1 MRRLRLPWHDPG
13 PGDRGAIAVLVA
25 VLLSGG
31 VLLGMGA
38 LVIDVGTIAVERE
51 SLQSDADSV
60 AWAVAASCALGRA
73 GSDGGQM
80 CDTPDQAAA
89 GYAGDSDS
97 RDQRAAGR
105 ASACLGNCGSSR
117 PFRDCPAAPP
127 GTPGGIAVAAL
138 STLNDDGTTFLPP
151 VLAQTL
157 GSGNTGTHV
166 VTCSQVAWD
175 VATQG
180 TVLGIAVG
188 RCEWTDSTAGDAA
201 DPAGQPVALTLNQ
214 PCPASS
220 APEFTWIGDPG
231 GACTATLA
239 VGDLRYATSS
249 DGCGEALTA
258 AQESQKPVLVPIID
272 RADSSGLHVAGLG
285 GFMVTGHV
293 FCNPGD
299 LGCLMPPGCTADT
312 TCISGYF
319 TRMVVPTPGALLGGA
334 TTTDYGAAALSRIS

>member
-1 MRRLRLPWHDPG
+1 MRRLRLPGRDPG
-13 PGDRGAIAVLVA
+13 PDDRGAVAVLVA

-80 CDTPDQAAA
+80 CDAPDQAAA

-105 ASACLGNCGSSR
+105 AGACRSSCGGSR
-117 PFRDCPAAPP
+117 PFRDCPAAPVN
-127 GTPGGIAVAAL
+127 TPGGIAVAAM

-157 GSGNTGTHV
+157 DSGNTGTHV
-166 VTCSQVAWD
+166 VTCSQVAWT

-188 RCEWTDSTAGDAA
+188 LCAWTDSTGGDAA
-201 DPAGQPVALTLNQ
+201 DPAEQAVALTLDQ

-231 GACTATLA
+231 GDCTATLA
-239 VGDLRYATSS
+239 VGDLRYATSN

-258 AQESQKPVLVPIID
+258 AQDSGKPVLVPIVD
-272 RADSSGLHVAGLG
+272 RAGANGLHVAGLG
-285 GFMVTGHV
+285 GFVVTGSV
-293 FCNPGD
+293 ICNPGD
-299 LGCLMPPGCTADT
+299 IGCLMPPGCVADT
-312 TCISGYF
+312 TCVSGYF
-319 TRMVVPTPGALLGGA
+319 TRIVVPTPGALLGG